1 MAEKFTNQRC
11 EDCQGGLEYNKTE
24 KYWECPYCGKKYER
38 ALRFDKV
45 QIDGLAGINDLV
57 RSTLLKIITL
67 DFEGAQR
74 DLSECE
80 KINHASVGTLIAH
93 MAFAL
98 FRSLYN
104 PKDRQQELTKVN
116 NYMQR
121 LRRDFAEVDDP
132 EEILY
137 DFIDSSD
144 IYALLVVLYSSV
156 GESTR
161 LQMIYNLLDCNEV
174 YNPNVSKFLLNALL
188 KGGKVEEADTLLN
201 NMSAENARFGVMAV
215 LTNYPSTLK
224 KAEHLERLLSMGK
237 RDADYSAIFN
247 SYFEKTADSSDVVL
261 EVFLTA
267 SARNVNFDAS
277 VVIRSIFEHCDS
289 VETAERIFAAL
300 SAKRLDEA
308 SAMAV
313 LDWAAFGTD
322 NPEISQIAFTSLFES
337 NSVFELDD
345 EIVIKLLASEQSDE
359 LRAAK
364 LGQMMRTFKMSAK
377 NIDRVVAYYMLQS
390 EDSGEL
396 RREMFADL
404 LGYVT
409 SVQLTVIEKYL
420 LTVTTDG
427 EMKADILD
435 MALAKSKS
443 VALCN
448 ALFSQYLKLA
458 VDAPEVRE
466 AVIGKLLDYRLT
478 DGGVCALTSRGE
490 IMAGT
495 VVLALGHSARDSFE
509 MLFSH
514 PLTLAPK
521 PFSVGVRIEHL
532 REDIDRA
539 LYGAQAGHP
548 ALGPAEYAL
557 SDTKGE
563 RGVYTFCMCPGGE
576 VVTAASEEGG
586 VVTNGMSY
594 HARAGVNSNAAVL
607 VSVTPADV
615 GGKITDAIAF
625 QRGLEQAAFRA
636 GGGNYQAPVET
647 VGDFLGGFAA
657 TAPTR
662 VRPTYGGGRVRVTDL
677 TAVLPPFVVGT
688 LQRGLASFEKK
699 ITGFAAPDAVLTAVE
714 SRTSAPLRILRSE
727 ARTAI
732 GEDLIYPAGEGAGY
746 AGGITSAALDGL
758 HAALAIIARFSP
770 CK

>member
-188 KGGKVEEADTLLN
+188 KSGKVEEADTLLN

-289 VETAERIFAAL
+289 VETAQRIFTAL

-466 AVIGKLLDYRLT
+466 AVIGKLLDYRLIPDADAFNT
-478 DGGVCALTSRGE
+478 YLLNPRELHSEALLDRLVKAGCKAGPQVFDRYLTTLADPSKYNAKLALCATQGSFVLSAAAFAKYLLLVSEPHPAKYHNGERYFAACREDMRNLRYPINTLGVSGNLAQAYLLTSGDASDVMSE
-490 IMAGT
+490 LIK
-495 VVLALGHSARDSFE
+495 
-509 MLFSH
+509 MLQKAKIKLDV
-514 PLTLAPK
+514 PLE
-521 PFSVGVRIEHL
+521 G
-532 REDIDRA
+532 
-539 LYGAQAGHP
+539 
-548 ALGPAEYAL
+548 L
-557 SDTKGE
+557 SDRKK
-563 RGVYTFCMCPGGE
+563 VKI
-576 VVTAASEEGG
+576 
-586 VVTNGMSY
+586 
-594 HARAGVNSNAAVL
+594 HKL
-607 VSVTPADV
+607 V
-615 GGKITDAIAF
+615 
-625 QRGLEQAAFRA
+625 
-636 GGGNYQAPVET
+636 
-647 VGDFLGGFAA
+647 
-657 TAPTR
+657 
-662 VRPTYGGGRVRVTDL
+662 
-677 TAVLPPFVVGT
+677 
-688 LQRGLASFEKK
+688 
-699 ITGFAAPDAVLTAVE
+699 
-714 SRTSAPLRILRSE
+714 E
-727 ARTAI
+727 ANEAK
-732 GEDLIYPAGEGAGY
+732 
-746 AGGITSAALDGL
+746 L
-758 HAALAIIARFSP
+758 HAKVQQLV
-770 CK
+770 KELL